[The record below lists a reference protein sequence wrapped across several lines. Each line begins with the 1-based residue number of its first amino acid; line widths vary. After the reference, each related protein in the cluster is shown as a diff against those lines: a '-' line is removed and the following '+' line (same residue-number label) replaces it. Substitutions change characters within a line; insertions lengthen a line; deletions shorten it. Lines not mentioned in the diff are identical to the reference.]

1 MHPSDASPFSFFIY
15 TFVLNHQNLS
25 TMEDK
30 RLFLLDGHAL
40 VYRAHFAFITRPL
53 INSKGLNTSAI
64 TGFVRTLW
72 DLMTNQKPTHI
83 AVAFDPKGGTFRHE
97 YYPAYK
103 ANRDAQPEDITI
115 AMQYIPSIIEA
126 FNIPVVMVQNYEADD
141 VIGTLAKQAEKE
153 GYTVYM
159 VTPDKDYA
167 QLVSPNIYMY
177 KPGRQGNE
185 VEILGEKEILANW
198 DIERVDQ
205 VIDVLGL
212 QGDSVDNI
220 PGVPGIGPKTAVT
233 LLKEFGSVEN
243 IIANADKLKG
253 KQKENV
259 INFADQALLSKR
271 LATIDI
277 NSPIQFDATRYNLD
291 PMNKEKLKEIFLEL
305 EFRTLAQQ
313 ILGNDAISTPQNQ
326 AGVQQSLFGND
337 FAPTKPTV
345 AEAPKT
351 DYQIAKKN
359 IDNTPHTYHLVQRE
373 EEILALV
380 QLLEK
385 QSKFSFD
392 TETTG
397 IDPHQAEIVGMSF
410 SFNPSEAYYV
420 PVSPQKEEA
429 IKTVA
434 LFKNVL
440 ENTAITKIG
449 QNIKYDMSIM
459 KWYDVE
465 VAGGLYDTMITH
477 YLCEPDLRHKLDYL
491 TESYLDY
498 KMVPIEDLIGKGG
511 KNQLSMR
518 DVSLEKVKEYASED
532 ADLTLQLVPVIEK
545 LMAEN
550 ELDQLYKEI
559 EEPLIRVLCDLEYE
573 GIRIDASF
581 LNDYSK
587 DLEKLILEKEQE
599 IYKNAGVH
607 FNIASPKQVGEV
619 LFDRLKVPYRWKK
632 TSTGQ
637 YSTDFDKLTELAG
650 EHIVIDSILEHRKFS
665 KLKSTYV
672 DALPTMV
679 NPRTGRVHS
688 NFNQAR
694 AATGRLSSENPN
706 LQNIPIKDEAGREI
720 RKAFVPRDEDH
731 VLMAADYSQI
741 ELRIIAEISNDTSML
756 EAFVAGNDF
765 HRATAAKVYSV
776 PYDEVTSEQRRNAKT
791 VNFSIT
797 YGAGAT
803 NLSRQ
808 LGISRK
814 EATELIQNYFREFS
828 GLKNYMDQTVN
839 FAREH
844 GYVKTLLGRRRNL
857 RDINSRNSLTSS
869 NAERVAINT
878 PIQGTAADMIKIAMI
893 NIHKAFKDQ
902 QLKSKMILQVH
913 DELVFD
919 VYKPELDT
927 VKALVTDLMKNAIP
941 SLKVPILV
949 EIGVGNNWLEA
960 H

>member
-1 MHPSDASPFSFFIY
+1 
-15 TFVLNHQNLS
+15 
-25 TMEDK
+25 MEDK

-53 INSKGLNTSAI
+53 INSKGVNTSAV

-72 DLMTNQKPTHI
+72 DLMVNQKPTHI

-97 YYPAYK
+97 YYPQYK
-103 ANRDAQPEDITI
+103 ANRDAQPEDITV
-115 AMQYIPSIIEA
+115 AMKYIPAIVEA
-126 FNIPVVMVQNYEADD
+126 FNIPVVMVPNYEADD

-177 KPGRQGNE
+177 KPGRQGSDID
-185 VEILGEKEILANW
+185 ILGEKEILETW

-220 PGVPGIGPKTAVT
+220 PGIPGIGPKTAVA
-233 LLKEFGSVEN
+233 LLKEYGSVEN
-243 IIANADKLKG
+243 IIANAEQLKG

-259 INFADQALLSKR
+259 IQFADQAMLSKR

-277 NSPIQFDATRYNLD
+277 NSPIQFDAQKFTLD
-291 PMNKEKLKEIFLEL
+291 PINKEKIKEIFLEL

-313 ILGNDAISTPQNQ
+313 ILGYDLSSNNKSQ
-326 AGVQQSLFGND
+326 AGVQQSLFGEVSVSQNNENNTEQKD
-337 FAPTKPTV
+337 
-345 AEAPKT
+345 E
-351 DYQIAKKN
+351 YLIAKKN
-359 IDNTPHTYHLVQRE
+359 IENTPHNY
-373 EEILALV
+373 ILADNEDKISSLIE
-380 QLLEK
+380 LLSK
-385 QSKFSFD
+385 QKEISFD

-397 IDPHQAEIVGMSF
+397 IDAHQAELVGLSF
-410 SFNPSEAYYV
+410 SVTPGTAYYV
-420 PVSPQKEEA
+420 PVSSDQTEA
-429 IKTVA
+429 KKT
-434 LFKNVL
+434 LQYFKDIL
-440 ENTAITKIG
+440 EDTSVTKIG
-449 QNIKYDMSIM
+449 QNIKYDMTMM
-459 KWYDVE
+459 KWYGIE
-465 VAGGLYDTMITH
+465 VAGPLYDTMITH

-498 KMVPIEDLIGKGG
+498 KMVPIEELIGKGG

-518 DVSLEKVKEYASED
+518 DVNLEKVKEYACED
-532 ADLTLQLVPVIEK
+532 ADLTLQLVPVLK
-545 LMAEN
+545 KMMTEN
-550 ELDQLYKEI
+550 ELTELYRKI

-573 GIRIDASF
+573 GIRIDAGF

-587 DLEKLILEKEQE
+587 ELDKLIINKEQE
-599 IYKNAGVH
+599 IYRNAGVH
-607 FNIASPKQVGEV
+607 FNISSPKQVGEV
-619 LFDRLKVPYRWKK
+619 LFDRLKVPYKWKK

-650 EHIVIDSILEHRKFS
+650 EHIVIDTILEYRKFS

-672 DALPTMV
+672 DALPTMI

-720 RKAFVPRDEDH
+720 RKAFIPRSEDY
-731 VLMAADYSQI
+731 VLLAADYSQI
-741 ELRIIAEISNDTSML
+741 ELRIIAEISNDKSML
-756 EAFVAGNDF
+756 DAFAAGNDF
-765 HRATAAKVYSV
+765 HKATASKVYGV
-776 PYDEVTSEQRRNAKT
+776 PYEEVTSEQRRNAKT

-808 LGISRK
+808 LGIPRK
-814 EATELIQNYFREFS
+814 ESQELIQSYFREFS
-828 GLKNYMDQTVN
+828 GLKNYMDETVKS
-839 FAREH
+839 AREL

-857 RDINSRNSLTSS
+857 RDINSRNSLTAS

-893 NIHKAFKDQ
+893 NIHHEFRESK
-902 QLKSKMILQVH
+902 LKSKMVLQVH

-919 VYKPELDT
+919 VYKPELDQ
-927 VKALVTDLMKNAIP
+927 VKIIIADKMKNAIP
-941 SLKVPILV
+941 TLRVPIIV
-949 EIGVGNNWLEA
+949 EMGVGNNWLEA

>member
-1 MHPSDASPFSFFIY
+1 MHPFFSFIFIFGTY
-15 TFVLNHQNLS
+15 NINEFK
-25 TMEDK
+25 MEDK

-53 INSKGLNTSAI
+53 INSKGVNTSAV

-72 DLMTNQKPTHI
+72 DLMVNQKPTHI

-97 YYPAYK
+97 YYPQYK

-115 AMQYIPSIIEA
+115 AMKYIPAIVEA
-126 FNIPVVMVQNYEADD
+126 FNIPAVMVPNYEADD

-177 KPGRQGNE
+177 KPGRQGSD
-185 VEILGEKEILANW
+185 VDILGEKEILESW
-198 DIERVDQ
+198 DISRVDQ

-220 PGVPGIGPKTAVT
+220 PGIPGIGPKTAVA
-233 LLKEFGSVEN
+233 LLKEYGTVEN
-243 IIANADKLKG
+243 LIANADQLKG

-259 INFADQALLSKR
+259 IQFAEQGLMSKR

-277 NSPIQFDATRYNLD
+277 NSPIQFDAEKFTLD
-291 PMNKEKLKEIFLEL
+291 PINKEKIKEIFLEL

-313 ILGNDAISTPQNQ
+313 ILGYDIVSGNKNQ
-326 AGVQQSLFGND
+326 AGVQQSLFGE
-337 FAPTKPTV
+337 V
-345 AEAPKT
+345 AVNQQQQEKT
-351 DYQIAKKN
+351 EDSEEYLIAKKN
-359 IDNTPHTYHLVQRE
+359 IENTSHNYILADTD
-373 EEILALV
+373 EEIIALV
-380 QLLEK
+380 KLL
-385 QSKFSFD
+385 QSHKIISFD

-397 IDPHQAEIVGMSF
+397 IDAHQAELVGLSF
-410 SFNPSEAYYV
+410 SVIAGEAYYV
-420 PVSPQKEEA
+420 PISADQEKAKNTVHKFKE
-429 IKTVA
+429 
-434 LFKNVL
+434 LL
-440 ENTAITKIG
+440 EDKSITKVG
-449 QNIKYDMSIM
+449 QNIKYDMTMM
-459 KWYDVE
+459 KWYGVE
-465 VAGGLYDTMITH
+465 VAGPLYDTMITH

-498 KMVPIEDLIGKGG
+498 KMVPIEELIGKGG

-518 DVSLEKVKEYASED
+518 DVDVEKVKEYASED
-532 ADLTLQLVPVIEK
+532 ADLTLQLMPVMK
-545 LMAEN
+545 KMMAEN
-550 ELDQLYKEI
+550 ELNELYHKI

-573 GIRIDASF
+573 GIRIDAGF

-587 DLEKLILEKEQE
+587 ELDKLIINKEQE
-599 IYKNAGVH
+599 IYRNAGVH
-607 FNIASPKQVGEV
+607 FNISSPKQVGEV

-632 TSTGQ
+632 TASGQ

-650 EHIVIDSILEHRKFS
+650 EHIVIDTILEYRKFS

-672 DALPTMV
+672 DALPTMI

-720 RKAFVPRDEDH
+720 RKAFIPRTEDY
-731 VLMAADYSQI
+731 VLLAADYSQI
-741 ELRIIAEISNDTSML
+741 ELRIIAEISNDKSML
-756 EAFVAGNDF
+756 DAFIAGNDF
-765 HRATAAKVYSV
+765 HKATASKVYGV

-803 NLSRQ
+803 NLMRQ
-808 LGISRK
+808 LNISRK
-814 EATELIQNYFREFS
+814 EAQELIQSYFREFS
-828 GLKNYMDQTVN
+828 GLKNYMDETVKS
-839 FAREH
+839 AREL

-857 RDINSRNSLTSS
+857 RDINSRNSLTAS
-869 NAERVAINT
+869 NAERIAINT

-893 NIHKAFKDQ
+893 NIHQIFRENN
-902 QLKSKMILQVH
+902 LKSKMVLQVH

-919 VYKPELDT
+919 VYKPELDQ
-927 VKALVTDLMKNAIP
+927 VKSIIEDKMKNAIP
-941 SLKVPILV
+941 TLKVPIIV
-949 EIGVGNNWLEA
+949 EMGVGNNWLEA

>member
-1 MHPSDASPFSFFIY
+1 
-15 TFVLNHQNLS
+15 
-25 TMEDK
+25 MEDK

-72 DLMTNQKPTHI
+72 DLMVNQKPTHL

-97 YYPAYK
+97 FYPAYK

-115 AMQYIPSIIEA
+115 AMKYIPDIIDA
-126 FNIPVVMVQNYEADD
+126 FNIPVVMIPNYEADD

-167 QLVSPNIYMY
+167 QLVSENIYMY

-185 VEILGEKEILANW
+185 VEILGVKEILENW
-198 DIERVDQ
+198 DIEKVEQ

-220 PGVPGIGPKTAVT
+220 PGIPGIGPKTAVA
-233 LLKEFGSVEN
+233 LLKEYGSVEN
-243 IIANADKLKG
+243 IIANADSLKG

-271 LATIDI
+271 LATIDL
-277 NSPIQFDATRYNLD
+277 NSPIQFDATRFNLD

-313 ILGNDAISTPQNQ
+313 ILGNDSVGKPANQ
-326 AGVQQSLFGND
+326 IGVQQSLFGD
-337 FAPTKPTV
+337 EQIQSSAPSGTEKP
-345 AEAPKT
+345 

-359 IDNTPHTYHLVQRE
+359 IDNTPHTYHLVQSE
-373 EEILALV
+373 KEILDLV
-380 QLLEK
+380 IKLRKAEMI
-385 QSKFSFD
+385 SFD

-397 IDPHQAEIVGMSF
+397 IDAHQAELVGLSF
-410 SFNPSEAYYV
+410 SIVPGVAYYIPTPPEQKEVKKILEYFRPILENPS
-420 PVSPQKEEA
+420 
-429 IKTVA
+429 IG
-434 LFKNVL
+434 
-440 ENTAITKIG
+440 KIG
-449 QNIKYDMSIM
+449 QNIKYDMTM
-459 KWYDVE
+459 LKWCGIELQGY
-465 VAGGLYDTMITH
+465 LYDTMITH

-518 DVSLEKVKEYASED
+518 QVALEKVKEYAGED
-532 ADLTLQLVPVIEK
+532 ADLTLQLVPVMK
-545 LMAEN
+545 KMMAEN
-550 ELDQLYKEI
+550 ELDELYKTI
-559 EEPLIRVLCDLEYE
+559 EEPLIRVLCDLEFE
-573 GIRIDASF
+573 GIRINGDF
-581 LNDYSK
+581 LKEYSK
-587 DLEKLILEKEQE
+587 ELDKLILEKEQE
-599 IYKNAGVH
+599 IYRNAGVQ
-607 FNIASPKQVGEV
+607 FNISSPKQVGEV
-619 LFDRLKVPYRWKK
+619 LFDRLKVPYRWKR
-632 TSTGQ
+632 TSSGQ

-650 EHIVIDSILEHRKFS
+650 EHIVIDTILEYRKFS

-672 DALPTMV
+672 DALPTMI

-720 RKAFVPRDEDH
+720 RKAFIPRDDDH
-731 VLMAADYSQI
+731 ILLAADYSQI
-741 ELRIIAEISNDTSML
+741 ELRIIAEISNDQVML
-756 EAFVAGNDF
+756 DAFIAGNDF
-765 HRATAAKVYSV
+765 HKATAAKVYGV
-776 PYDEVTSEQRRNAKT
+776 PYDEVTSDQRRNAKT

-814 EATELIQNYFREFS
+814 EATELIQSYFREFS
-828 GLKNYMDQTVN
+828 GLKNYMDETVRM
-839 FAREH
+839 AREY

-857 RDINSRNSLTSS
+857 RDINSRNSLTAS

-893 NIHKAFKDQ
+893 DIHKEFKSQ
-902 QLKSKMILQVH
+902 NLKSVMVLQVH

-919 VYKPELDT
+919 VFKPELER
-927 VKALVTDLMKNAIP
+927 VKVIIGDKMRNAIP
-941 SLKVPILV
+941 GLKVPILV
-949 EIGVGNNWLEA
+949 EMGEGNNWLEA

>member
-1 MHPSDASPFSFFIY
+1 MHLSDASPFSFFIY

-25 TMEDK
+25 IMEDK

-97 YYPAYK
+97 YYPQYK

-115 AMQYIPSIIEA
+115 AMQYIPSIIEG

-233 LLKEFGSVEN
+233 LLKEFGSIEN

-259 INFADQALLSKR
+259 INFAEQALMSKR

-313 ILGNDAISTPQNQ
+313 ILGNDVISTSQNQ

-337 FAPTKPTV
+337 FVSSKPSAP
-345 AEAPKT
+345 EEPKT
-351 DYQIAKKN
+351 EYQIAKRN
-359 IDNTPHTYHLVQRE
+359 IENTPHNYLLVNTVD
-373 EEILALV
+373 EIKDLV
-380 QLLEK
+380 KVLEQ
-385 QSKFSFD
+385 QSTFSFD

-410 SFNPSEAYYV
+410 SYKAGEAYYV
-420 PVSPQKEEA
+420 PVSADMNEA
-429 IKTVA
+429 KKTVSY
-434 LFKNVL
+434 FKDVL

-465 VAGGLYDTMITH
+465 VAGNLYDTMITH

-518 DVSLEKVKEYASED
+518 DVSLEKVKEYAGED
-532 ADLTLQLVPVIEK
+532 ADLTLQLAPVMKK

-550 ELDQLYKEI
+550 ELDPLYMDI

-587 DLEKLILEKEQE
+587 ELEKIITNKEQE

-637 YSTDFDKLTELAG
+637 YSTDFDKLSELAG
-650 EHIVIDSILEHRKFS
+650 EHIVIDTILEHRKFS

-765 HRATAAKVYSV
+765 HRATAAKVYGV

-808 LGISRK
+808 LAISRK
-814 EATELIQNYFREFS
+814 DATDLIQNYFREFS
-828 GLKNYMDQTVN
+828 GLKNYMDQTVS
-839 FAREH
+839 FAREN

-893 NIHKAFKDQ
+893 NIHKALKEQNF
-902 QLKSKMILQVH
+902 KSKMILQVH

-919 VYKPELDT
+919 VYKPELEKLK
-927 VKALVTDLMKNAIP
+927 VLVTDLMRNAIP
-941 SLKVPILV
+941 TLKVPILV

>member
-1 MHPSDASPFSFFIY
+1 MHLSDASPFSFFIY

-25 TMEDK
+25 IMEDK

-97 YYPAYK
+97 YYPQYK

-115 AMQYIPSIIEA
+115 AMQYIPSIIEG

-259 INFADQALLSKR
+259 INFAEQALMSKR

-337 FAPTKPTV
+337 FASSNTSAP
-345 AEAPKT
+345 EEPKT
-351 DYQIAKKN
+351 EYQIAKRN
-359 IDNTPHTYHLVQRE
+359 IDNTPHNYLLVNTE
-373 EEILALV
+373 DDIKDLV
-380 QLLEK
+380 KVLEQ
-385 QSKFSFD
+385 QSTFSFD

-410 SFNPSEAYYV
+410 SYKAGEAYYV
-420 PVSPQKEEA
+420 PVSADMNEA
-429 IKTVA
+429 KKTVRY
-434 LFKNVL
+434 FKEVL

-465 VAGGLYDTMITH
+465 VAGNLYDTMITH

-518 DVSLEKVKEYASED
+518 DVSLEKVKEYAGED
-532 ADLTLQLVPVIEK
+532 ADLTLQLAPVMKK

-550 ELDQLYKEI
+550 ELDPLYMDI

-587 DLEKLILEKEQE
+587 ELEKIITNKEQE

-650 EHIVIDSILEHRKFS
+650 EHIVIDTILEHRKFS

-765 HRATAAKVYSV
+765 HRATAAKVYGV

-808 LGISRK
+808 LAISRK
-814 EATELIQNYFREFS
+814 DATDLIQNYFREFS
-828 GLKNYMDQTVN
+828 GLKNYMDQTVS
-839 FAREH
+839 FAREN

-893 NIHKAFKDQ
+893 NIHKA
-902 QLKSKMILQVH
+902 LKEQNFRSKMILQVH

-919 VYKPELDT
+919 VYKPELEKLK
-927 VKALVTDLMKNAIP
+927 VLVTDLMRNAIP
-941 SLKVPILV
+941 TLKVPILV

>member
-1 MHPSDASPFSFFIY
+1 
-15 TFVLNHQNLS
+15 
-25 TMEDK
+25 MEDK

-97 YYPAYK
+97 YYPQYK

-126 FNIPVVMVQNYEADD
+126 FNIPVVMVKNYEADD

-185 VEILGEKEILANW
+185 VEVLGEKEILANW
-198 DIERVDQ
+198 EIDRVEQ

-259 INFADQALLSKR
+259 INFAEQALLSKR

-277 NSPIQFDATRYNLD
+277 NSPIQFDAEKFNLD

-313 ILGNDAISTPQNQ
+313 ILGNDVVGNPKSVQ
-326 AGVQQSLFGND
+326 GVQQSLFGND
-337 FAPTKPTV
+337 APAPTPAPEKP
-345 AEAPKT
+345 
-351 DYQIAKKN
+351 DYEIAKRN
-359 IDNTPHTYHLVQRE
+359 IENTPHTYHLVQTDD
-373 EEILALV
+373 EILNLV
-380 QLLEK
+380 AKLNACKEI
-385 QSKFSFD
+385 SFD

-397 IDPHQAEIVGMSF
+397 IDAHQAELVGLSF
-410 SFNPSEAYYV
+410 STKPGEAYYI
-420 PVSPQKEEA
+420 PLPADQTECKRRLEY
-429 IKTVA
+429 
-434 LFKNVL
+434 FRPVL
-440 ENTAITKIG
+440 ESATIGKIG
-449 QNIKYDMSIM
+449 QNIKYDMTMM
-459 KWYDVE
+459 KWYGIE
-465 VAGGLYDTMITH
+465 LQGFLYDTMITH

-518 DVSLEKVKEYASED
+518 DVSIEKVKEYAGED
-532 ADLTLQLVPVIEK
+532 ADLTLQMVPVLK
-545 LMAEN
+545 NMMAEN
-550 ELDQLYKEI
+550 ELDELYQKI

-573 GIRIDASF
+573 GIRINGDF
-581 LNDYSK
+581 LKEYSK
-587 DLEKLILEKEQE
+587 ELDKLILQKEQE
-599 IYKNAGVH
+599 IYKNAGVQ
-607 FNIASPKQVGEV
+607 FNISSPRQVGEV

-632 TSTGQ
+632 TSSGQ

-650 EHIVIDSILEHRKFS
+650 EHIVIDTILEYRKFS

-672 DALPTMV
+672 DALPTMI

-720 RKAFVPRDEDH
+720 RKAFIPRDDDH
-731 VLMAADYSQI
+731 ILLAADYSQI
-741 ELRIIAEISNDTSML
+741 ELRIIAEISNDQSML

-765 HRATAAKVYSV
+765 HKATAAKVYNV
-776 PYDEVTSEQRRNAKT
+776 AYEDVTSEQRRNAKT

-808 LGISRK
+808 LSISRK
-814 EATELIQNYFREFS
+814 EATELIQSYFREFS
-828 GLKNYMDQTVN
+828 GLKNYMDTTVN
-839 FAREH
+839 SARET

-857 RDINSRNSLTSS
+857 RDINSRNSLTAS

-893 NIHKAFKDQ
+893 DIHNEFKQ
-902 QLKSKMILQVH
+902 QKLKSVMVLQVH

-919 VYKPELDT
+919 VYKPELEQ
-927 VKALVTDLMKNAIP
+927 VKSIISSKMQNAIP
-941 SLKVPILV
+941 DLKVPILV
-949 EIGVGNNWLEA
+949 EMGIGHNWLEA

>member
-1 MHPSDASPFSFFIY
+1 MHLSDASPFSFFIY

-25 TMEDK
+25 IMEDK

-97 YYPAYK
+97 YYPQYK

-115 AMQYIPSIIEA
+115 AMQYIPSIIEG

-259 INFADQALLSKR
+259 INFAEQALMSKR

-313 ILGNDAISTPQNQ
+313 ILGNDVISAPQNQ

-337 FAPTKPTV
+337 FVSSKPSAP
-345 AEAPKT
+345 EEPKT
-351 DYQIAKKN
+351 EYQIAKRN
-359 IDNTPHTYHLVQRE
+359 IENTPHNYLLVNTVD
-373 EEILALV
+373 EIKDLV
-380 QLLEK
+380 KVLEQ
-385 QSKFSFD
+385 QSTFSFD

-410 SFNPSEAYYV
+410 SYKAGEAYYV
-420 PVSPQKEEA
+420 PVSADMNEA
-429 IKTVA
+429 KKTVSY
-434 LFKNVL
+434 FKDVL

-465 VAGGLYDTMITH
+465 VAGNLYDTMITH

-518 DVSLEKVKEYASED
+518 DVSLEKVKEYAGED
-532 ADLTLQLVPVIEK
+532 ADLTLQLAPVMKK

-550 ELDQLYKEI
+550 ELDPLYMDI

-587 DLEKLILEKEQE
+587 ELEKIITNKEQE

-650 EHIVIDSILEHRKFS
+650 EHIVIDTILEHRKFS

-765 HRATAAKVYSV
+765 HRATAAKVYGV

-808 LGISRK
+808 LAISRK
-814 EATELIQNYFREFS
+814 DATDLIQNYFREFS
-828 GLKNYMDQTVN
+828 GLKNYMDQTVS
-839 FAREH
+839 FAREN

-893 NIHKAFKDQ
+893 NIHKALKEQNF
-902 QLKSKMILQVH
+902 KSKMILQVH

-919 VYKPELDT
+919 VYKPELEKLK
-927 VKALVTDLMKNAIP
+927 VLVTDLMRNAIP
-941 SLKVPILV
+941 TLKVPILV

>member
-1 MHPSDASPFSFFIY
+1 
-15 TFVLNHQNLS
+15 
-25 TMEDK
+25 MEDK

-64 TGFVRTLW
+64 TGFVRALW
-72 DLMTNQKPTHI
+72 DLMINQKPTHI

-97 YYPAYK
+97 FFPAYK

-115 AMQYIPSIIEA
+115 AMKYIPDIVDA
-126 FNIPVVMVQNYEADD
+126 FNIPVVMVPNYEADD

-167 QLVSPNIYMY
+167 QLVSENIYMY

-185 VEILGEKEILANW
+185 VEILGIKEVLENW
-198 DIERVDQ
+198 DIERVEQ

-220 PGVPGIGPKTAVT
+220 PGIPGIGPKTAVA
-233 LLKEFGSVEN
+233 LLKEYGSVEN
-243 IIANADKLKG
+243 IIANAENLKG

-259 INFADQALLSKR
+259 ITYADQAMLSKR
-271 LATIDI
+271 LATIDL
-277 NSPIQFDATRYNLD
+277 NSPIQFDATRFNLD

-313 ILGNDAISTPQNQ
+313 ILGNDSIGKPAHQ
-326 AGVQQSLFGND
+326 AGVQQSLFGD
-337 FAPTKPTV
+337 EQVQYSGPVETEKP
-345 AEAPKT
+345 E
-351 DYQIAKKN
+351 YQIAKKN
-359 IDNTPHTYHLVQRE
+359 IDNTTHTYHLVQSE
-373 EEILALV
+373 TEIISLV
-380 QLLEK
+380 NKLQKAENI
-385 QSKFSFD
+385 SFD

-397 IDPHQAEIVGMSF
+397 IDAHQAELVGISF
-410 SFNPSEAYYV
+410 SINPGEAYYI
-420 PVSPQKEEA
+420 PTPADQKEVKRILEHLRP
-429 IKTVA
+429 I
-434 LFKNVL
+434 L
-440 ENTAITKIG
+440 ENPSIGKIG
-449 QNIKYDMSIM
+449 QNIKYDMTMM
-459 KWYDVE
+459 KWYGIDVQ
-465 VAGGLYDTMITH
+465 GYLFDTMITH

-518 DVSLEKVKEYASED
+518 QVALEKVKEYAGED
-532 ADLTLQLVPVIEK
+532 ADLTLQLVPVMKKMMI
-545 LMAEN
+545 EN
-550 ELDQLYKEI
+550 ELNELYKTI

-573 GIRIDASF
+573 GIRISGDF
-581 LNDYSK
+581 LKEYSK
-587 DLEKLILEKEQE
+587 ELDKLILEKEQE
-599 IYKNAGVH
+599 IYRNAGVQ
-607 FNIASPKQVGEV
+607 FNISSPRQVGEV
-619 LFDRLKVPYRWKK
+619 LFDRLKVPYRWKR
-632 TSTGQ
+632 TSSGQ

-650 EHIVIDSILEHRKFS
+650 EHIVIDTILEYRKFT

-672 DALPTMV
+672 DALPTMI

-720 RKAFVPRDEDH
+720 RKAFIPRDEEH
-731 VLMAADYSQI
+731 VLLAADYSQI
-741 ELRIIAEISNDTSML
+741 ELRIIAEISNDQAML
-756 EAFVAGNDF
+756 DAFIAGNDF
-765 HRATAAKVYSV
+765 HKATAAKVYGV

-808 LGISRK
+808 LVISRK
-814 EATELIQNYFREFS
+814 EATELIQSYFREFS
-828 GLKNYMDQTVN
+828 GLKNYMDETVRM
-839 FAREH
+839 AREF

-857 RDINSRNSLTSS
+857 RDINSRNSLTAS

-893 NIHKAFKDQ
+893 NIHKEFKAQ
-902 QLKSKMILQVH
+902 NLKSVMVLQVH

-919 VYKPELDT
+919 VYKPELEK
-927 VKALVTDLMKNAIP
+927 VKTIIGDKMKNAIP
-941 SLKVPILV
+941 ELKVPILV
-949 EIGVGNNWLEA
+949 EMGVGNNWLEA